1 MVVAYSE
8 EINTGMYINAFAFKN
23 YGPDNNLTLTGFEVY
38 MGLTDNVDLST
49 VYEDNYLP
57 ETRTLVLQEDSIL
70 YTAEP
75 EEWCIIQLDTPFLY
89 EADHHL
95 LLEFLFT
102 GGSSGMH
109 NYVWSTTTDRVVMG
123 YYPTGA
129 SGTHQSNM
137 IHLLLTGNAL
147 NLDQTTFGA
156 IKIILGNPQ

>member
-8 EINTGMYINAFAFKN
+8 EINTGMNINAFAFKN
-23 YGPDNNLTLTGFEVY
+23 YGFDNNLTLTGFEVY
-38 MGLTDNVDLST
+38 MGLTDNVNLST

-57 ETRTLVLQEDSIL
+57 GTRTLVLQEDSIL

-109 NYVWSTTTDRVVMG
+109 NYVWSTATNRAVMG
-123 YYPTGA
+123 YYPAGTSGA
-129 SGTHQSNM
+129 HQNNM

-147 NLDQTTFGA
+147 NLDQATFGA
-156 IKIILGNPQ
+156 IKIILGNPE

>member
-1 MVVAYSE
+1 
-8 EINTGMYINAFAFKN
+8 MYINAFAFKN
-23 YGPDNNLTLTGFEVY
+23 YGFDNNLTLTGFEVY

-49 VYEDNYLP
+49 VYENNYLP
-57 ETRTLVLQEDSIL
+57 GTRTLVLQEDSIL

-89 EADHHL
+89 VADHHL

-109 NYVWSTTTDRVVMG
+109 NYVWSTTTNRVVMG
-123 YYPTGA
+123 NSPAGT
-129 SGTHQSNM
+129 SGMHQNNM
-137 IHLLLTGNAL
+137 IHLLLAGNPL

-156 IKIILGNPQ
+156 IKIILGNPE